1 MGRLMKSKARFL
13 LASTA
18 FAVVAAG
25 SLASAFAADMA
36 PSSTYKAPGGYVPMA
51 VGGWLF
57 SPTLFAGGVYN
68 NNVNQTENG
77 KVSSWGERVTPG
89 FTATLNNGIH
99 QTNIYGLADLTNY
112 NASGATHK
120 TTVDAKAGLS
130 QVYMA
135 QRDLTFR
142 FNGDFTRQADV
153 FGGLAFAPLGT
164 TLAPTSGAPV
174 APITVSPQV
183 NPNRFNQYSAAG
195 SVEKRF
201 GRAFIV
207 VGGNVI
213 ATRFDSNNFA
223 TSRDGVVY
231 TLQERT
237 GFDITPQIYAFVDPA
252 LSWQKYSDSTRNS
265 NGYRVTA
272 GLGTAGNGLW
282 RGEVYGGY
290 QAQKNNIVGTYSS
303 GVYGLRVGYAP
314 TRFWDL
320 SATLD
325 ETLGG
330 STIAVGGLT
339 GVATKT
345 TTALLSVGYKG
356 LPQGWSTGAR
366 FGFIRTS
373 FVNFPRTDNGW
384 LAGANVNYEIWRNL
398 GLTLDYQYKAVN
410 SNIALQ
416 SFNQQMVSLGVS
428 YRY

>member
-13 LASTA
+13 FASTA
-18 FAVVAAG
+18 FAWVAVG
-25 SLASAFAADMA
+25 SVASVFAADMA
-36 PSSTYKAPGGYVPMA
+36 VRGGTTPAGPAPMA

-57 SPTLFAGGVYN
+57 SPTLFAGGVYTS
-68 NNVNQTENG
+68 NVNQTENG
-77 KVSSWGERVTPG
+77 RVTSWGERVTPG
-89 FTATLNNGIH
+89 FSATLNNGIH
-99 QTNIYGLADLTNY
+99 QTSIYGLADFINY
-112 NASGATHK
+112 TASGATDK
-120 TTVDAKAGLS
+120 TTVDAKAGLT

-142 FNGDFTRQADV
+142 FNADYTRQADTL
-153 FGGLAFAPLGT
+153 GGLAFAPVGT
-164 TLAPTSGAPV
+164 PLATTSGAPV
-174 APITVSPQV
+174 APVTVSPQV
-183 NPNRFNQYSAAG
+183 SPNRFNQYSAAG

-201 GRAFIV
+201 GRTFIV

-213 ATRFDSNNFA
+213 ATKFDSNTFA
-223 TSRDGVVY
+223 TSRDGTVY

-237 GFDITPQIYAFVDPA
+237 GFDITPQIYAFIDPA
-252 LSWQKYSDSTRNS
+252 LSWQRYDDSTRNS
-265 NGYRVTA
+265 NGYRVT
-272 GLGTAGNGLW
+272 GGVGTAGNGLW

-290 QAQKNNIVGTYSS
+290 QAQKNNVIGTYSS

-325 ETLGG
+325 ESLGG

-345 TTALLSVGYKG
+345 TTGLLNVGYKG
-356 LPQGWSTGAR
+356 LPQGWSLGGR
-366 FGFIRTS
+366 FGYIRTT
-373 FVNFPRTDNGW
+373 FVNATRTDTGW

-410 SNIALQ
+410 SNVALQ
-416 SFNQQMVSLGVS
+416 SFNQQMVSLGLS
-428 YRY
+428 YKY